1 MINKKL
7 VIITAAAVIIV
18 GIIIGITI
26 MLTGSPSDTDLPV
39 VYENTN
45 TVTAAAGTTEGSSTA
60 SLPEVDNPG
69 IPVTDD
75 ELKVTPEEEEAI
87 KAIEF
92 QQAENPGSVEK
103 SQEQI
108 DVDNIKIKKATE
120 EAAKNPDVVQPVQAK
135 PVETE
140 KAPAEPK
147 KDKDGYIYTKEEAI
161 KIFTSNADAMAQVK
175 DPENKEY
182 AMREHGVTSEQYD
195 ALLNQLLTDPYS
207 STLLTPY
214 FEDFRRGLPIGH
226 LTGFACEWL
235 YIGGDNGDWADR
247 KTN

>member
-1 MINKKL
+1 MFNKKI
-7 VIITAAAVIIV
+7 VIITATFVVIVAAVIV
-18 GIIIGITI
+18 GVAYMFTN
-26 MLTGSPSDTDLPV
+26 SPNDNDLPV

-45 TVTAAAGTTEGSSTA
+45 TATAAAGTTEDLTNV

-75 ELKVTPEEEEAI
+75 ELKVTPEEEAALKE
-87 KAIEF
+87 IES
-92 QQAENPGSVEK
+92 QQAVIKSVEK
-103 SQEQI
+103 SQEEI
-108 DVDNIKIKKATE
+108 DADNAKIKKAAE
-120 EAAKNPDVVQPVQAK
+120 EAAKNPDIQPVQAK

-235 YIGGDNGDWADR
+235 YIGGDDGDWADR